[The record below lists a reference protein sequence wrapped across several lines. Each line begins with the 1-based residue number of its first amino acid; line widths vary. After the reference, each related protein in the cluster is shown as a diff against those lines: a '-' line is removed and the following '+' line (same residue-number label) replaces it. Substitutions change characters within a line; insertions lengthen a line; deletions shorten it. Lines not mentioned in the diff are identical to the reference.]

1 MKKGPKELEFKEE
14 IESLNARKSRL
25 MKQRELL
32 IKKKNEERE
41 QIMLQYNKKVFNNIF
56 KSNKLN
62 LLQ

>member
-1 MKKGPKELEFKEE
+1 
-14 IESLNARKSRL
+14 

-62 LLQ
+62 LLQQDNETKKKNEHILQLDDVIFF

>member
-41 QIMLQYNKKVFNNIF
+41 QMLLQYNKKV
-56 KSNKLN
+56 SNVILK
-62 LLQ
+62 